1 MKLTNKRNLPETI
14 VNVLKRPQYS
24 KGKANLS
31 VTELIN
37 SPRIVQLKRLH
48 WNQLEE
54 DASSMVWSLFG
65 SAVHNILQHGKDEH
79 HIVEQRLFAD
89 IEGWTISGAIDL
101 QIVEEDGVVISD
113 YKVTSSWAV
122 MNEKAE
128 WVEQLNSYAWLV
140 EKCKRMNVK
149 KLQIIAIIRDWK
161 DRETKNPDYPQAPIV
176 TVDIPLWDFE
186 TRTQF
191 LKDRVH
197 AHSEA
202 YLDAELDSPLPPCTP
217 EQMWER
223 PTTYALFKEGGKR
236 AKKVFTIKE
245 EADEALTDGHYIET
259 RQGTRVRCE
268 SFCPVSG
275 LCDQYQEWKNDNAQT
290 VQ

>member
-48 WNQLEE
+48 WDQLEE

-140 EKCKRMNVK
+140 EKCKIGR
-149 KLQIIAIIRDWK
+149 
-161 DRETKNPDYPQAPIV
+161 
-176 TVDIPLWDFE
+176 
-186 TRTQF
+186 
-191 LKDRVH
+191 
-197 AHSEA
+197 AH
-202 YLDAELDSPLPPCTP
+202 
-217 EQMWER
+217 
-223 PTTYALFKEGGKR
+223 
-236 AKKVFTIKE
+236 V
-245 EADEALTDGHYIET
+245 
-259 RQGTRVRCE
+259 
-268 SFCPVSG
+268 
-275 LCDQYQEWKNDNAQT
+275 
-290 VQ
+290 